1 MGGWVLFSLEVGL
14 DYLAV
19 CVLIFFVIPCRMFFF
34 LCMVYLYW
42 QIDGCFQALGPGFTE
57 YAELVFVRCINLIH
71 THEVAKVFLSLKLP
85 FQSTV
90 SAFLIVFMETPVVF
104 KCSLIWLIC

>member
-1 MGGWVLFSLEVGL
+1 LMGAFRLF
-14 DYLAV
+14 
-19 CVLIFFVIPCRMFFF
+19 
-34 LCMVYLYW
+34 
-42 QIDGCFQALGPGFTE
+42 PGFTQ

-104 KCSLIWLIC
+104 KCSLIWLICCIPLVMFRQHEHSWYHVRDEESDGGSWDHLSDVVSGEVS

>member
-1 MGGWVLFSLEVGL
+1 LMGAFRLF
-14 DYLAV
+14 
-19 CVLIFFVIPCRMFFF
+19 
-34 LCMVYLYW
+34 
-42 QIDGCFQALGPGFTE
+42 PGFTQ

-104 KCSLIWLIC
+104 KCSLIWLICCIPLVMFRQHEHS